1 MLDKENDTITRRMK
15 LLEDKLIKTATLL
28 NKVYNGIHRD

>member
-1 MLDKENDTITRRMK
+1 MENEKINSRMK

-28 NKVYNGIHRD
+28 NKVYNGIHKD